1 MYAEAHANAKG
12 QQPSVKN
19 PRRMVSSAYCRF
31 SLPSYSRIFR
41 KKSTR
46 RTSVCSGPTMYEAVA
61 ALRPSLDTLIVSLIP
76 LRCLASPCSFQ
87 RVNRPRD
94 GVHHYLRWLP
104 LAWHAKVARSISYL
118 AEQASRALPGRRLL
132 ESRESVVQEGSR
144 IGLILNVQEADPQAI
159 AREANSQLN
168 R

>member
-1 MYAEAHANAKG
+1 
-12 QQPSVKN
+12 
-19 PRRMVSSAYCRF
+19 MVSSTYCRF
-31 SLPSYSRIFR
+31 SLPSYSRIFT
-41 KKSTR
+41 KKSTH
-46 RTSVCSGPTMYEAVA
+46 RTLDCSGPAIYEAVA
-61 ALRPSLDTLIVSLIP
+61 ALRPSLDTLIAVYLTPHRGS
-76 LRCLASPCSFQ
+76 ASPCSLQ